1 MSILSADNII
11 KEALDMPENERARIA
26 ESLISSLHKQP
37 SREIDEAWHK
47 EIERRVREID
57 SGEVEYIPWEDVRN
71 RLYSNANNEA

>member
-26 ESLISSLHKQP
+26 ESLIPSLHKQP

-47 EIERRVREID
+47 EIERRVSEID
-57 SGEVEYIPWEDVRN
+57 SGEVECIPWEDVRN
-71 RLYSNANNEA
+71 RLYRNANNEA